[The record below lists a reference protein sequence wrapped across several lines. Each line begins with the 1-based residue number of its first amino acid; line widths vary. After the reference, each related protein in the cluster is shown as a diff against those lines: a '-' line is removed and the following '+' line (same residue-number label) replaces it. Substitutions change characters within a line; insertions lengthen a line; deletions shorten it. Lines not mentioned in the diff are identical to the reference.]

1 MTRLIPCVLVFL
13 LFGQI
18 VAANAQALSHMKIGD
33 DSTETTALGQPI
45 ATDNYKGFLVR
56 KWSFP
61 NGNQLS
67 VTTDSRDRILYL
79 ESDWNGDDDATT
91 CDLPGLKF
99 GVTTLSDIRKRFGSN
114 GFTFKRRQ
122 GTIQVPDGVVMMS
135 SYEFGNAVVT
145 FITKIPVTGEQP
157 SSPEAKPGSDIAD
170 QATLDAISI
179 SDPQYAENEW
189 GTRVYDPKY
198 KKAEWK

>member
-1 MTRLIPCVLVFL
+1 MHKYIHAAALGLVLGLAFNA
-13 LFGQI
+13 Q
-18 VAANAQALSHMKIGD
+18 AQALSSMRIGD
-33 DSTETTALGQPI
+33 DATQTTALGQPI
-45 ATDNYKGFLVR
+45 ASDNYKGYLVR
-56 KWSFP
+56 KWSFS
-61 NGNQLS
+61 NGNQIS
-67 VTTDSRDRILYL
+67 VTSDSRDRIIYL
-79 ESDWNGDDDATT
+79 ESDWNGDDDATS

-99 GVTTLSDIRKRFGSN
+99 GVTTLSDIRKRFGSE

-145 FITKIPVTGEQP
+145 FITKVPVTGEQP
-157 SSPEAKPGSDIAD
+157 ASPEAKPGSDIAD
-170 QATLDAISI
+170 RATLDAISI
-179 SDPQYAENEW
+179 SDPKYAENEW